1 MTLRTTPSENTMGRL
16 ALLGAW
22 LFALFIVCH
31 PIFDYDLHWHL
42 ANGREMVQ
50 RGQIISEEI
59 FSYTHFGDKFENH
72 EWLAQIIFYLV
83 WQTNTLA
90 AIEDI
95 TALDTGESP
104 DG

>member
-1 MTLRTTPSENTMGRL
+1 MGRL